1 MDDLYETNFQSN
13 GEFYQ
18 IRIRYSV
25 IRKWSTM
32 DILEFAYYFSFYFL
46 FLTFLTNVFEHD
58 FFLLLV

>member
-13 GEFYQ
+13 GEFCK

-32 DILEFAYYFSFYFL
+32 DHLMKWSILEFAGIK
-46 FLTFLTNVFEHD
+46 
-58 FFLLLV
+58 